1 MRASTTALSTRCLCI
16 ASPLPLSLSLAD
28 APALPHLQSD
38 DEEDARYL
46 ISLRTAVAEA
56 WQGMFQAFIP
66 EEGVTAAGKA
76 AMKEQSAVLGP
87 YIPEVCALV
96 KKWLQEAAAEG
107 VEHELDILKV
117 LVGLLG

>member
-1 MRASTTALSTRCLCI
+1 V
-16 ASPLPLSLSLAD
+16 
-28 APALPHLQSD
+28 PATLQSD

-87 YIPEVCALV
+87 YIPEVFGLV
-96 KKWLQEAAAEG
+96 KTWLQEAAAEG
-107 VEHELDILKV
+107 VDHELDILKV